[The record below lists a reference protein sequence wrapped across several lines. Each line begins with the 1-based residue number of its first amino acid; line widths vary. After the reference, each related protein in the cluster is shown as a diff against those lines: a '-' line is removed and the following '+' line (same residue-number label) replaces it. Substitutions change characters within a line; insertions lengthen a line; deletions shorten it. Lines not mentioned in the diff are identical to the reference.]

1 MRVVESIFACRFSAL
16 GSISSSVLRSSR
28 CLIFSSM
35 NFLTSSLHCAG
46 FCFIFSLSSFG
57 MRIVIVVDIVS
68 FSLFY
73 NL

>member
-16 GSISSSVLRSSR
+16 GSISWSVLRSSR

-46 FCFIFSLSSFG
+46 FCFIFSLSSRG
-57 MRIVIVVDIVS
+57 MRIVIVVDMVL

-73 NL
+73 AL